1 LKEGIRLKTKL
12 NLLTVA
18 VLSYAM
24 IGCGGSASDDDSE
37 VELFQLPS
45 ATANEG

>member
-24 IGCGGSASDDDSE
+24 IGCGGSASKNWRP
-37 VELFQLPS
+37 PS
-45 ATANEG
+45 YAGEAP